1 MLNKQVLKCGRKS
14 CLGWQYL
21 FAWVSGFSVQDECE
35 GFWYTGFGEQRG
47 GDCERPAGAGRG
59 GAEQHG
65 TGGQADVSIESDGL
79 FEVTD
84 VWGAGQIF
92 GAWWSG
98 PAEAVEQR
106 EFADARDV
114 LSQLSIALHLC
125 GGCWCGDD
133 NSGALQ
139 PVFFPACEQLDGTVE
154 EFGRDSGVVAVFEL
168 SEFGGPAWVIGEGDG
183 AGGRAGG
190 DGTFAAAAFGPQF
203 AWFDEDILLSEEGAG
218 LLNSGGVG
226 LQSGCRQ
233 VSGADGAS
241 AAGLGVWV
249 TECLLEVR
257 HEAASPAGVIS
268 HDGSFLSACVDEG
281 FPFAVVVDPGFAG
294 GGPFAA
300 VFADGVIDGEDFE
313 ECFQSSAADGC
324 ECFEIDDAEGL
335 CGECLEGSIGGGLIG
350 NIGGCEVFPDG
361 FIAAGGQQ
369 DGFSVI
375 QCATC
380 STDLL
385 IVGYGCA
392 G

>member
-1 MLNKQVLKCGRKS
+1 M
-14 CLGWQYL
+14 
-21 FAWVSGFSVQDECE
+21 
-35 GFWYTGFGEQRG
+35 
-47 GDCERPAGAGRG
+47 
-59 GAEQHG
+59 
-65 TGGQADVSIESDGL
+65 
-79 FEVTD
+79 
-84 VWGAGQIF
+84 
-92 GAWWSG
+92 
-98 PAEAVEQR
+98 
-106 EFADARDV
+106 

-125 GGCWCGDD
+125 GGRWCGDD
-133 NSGALQ
+133 DSGALQ

-154 EFGRDSGVVAVFEL
+154 ELGRDSGVVAVFEL

-190 DGTFAAAAFGPQF
+190 YGTFAAAAFGPQF

-226 LQSGCRQ
+226 LQSGCWQ
-233 VSGADGAS
+233 LASADGAS

-257 HEAASPAGVIS
+257 HEAASPAGVIP
-268 HDGSFLSACVDEG
+268 HDGSFLSASVDEG
-281 FPFAVVVDPGFAG
+281 FPFAVVVGPGFAG

-350 NIGGCEVFPDG
+350 DIGGSEVLPDG

-369 DGFSVI
+369 DGFSMI
-375 QCATC
+375 ERATC

-385 IVGYGCA
+385 IVGDGSA